1 MDYHLDDTIA
11 AVASPPGI
19 AARGLVR
26 ISGRQTIEAVSA
38 VFDSDAELWCR
49 RPACPMQ
56 SDTPERSGKQA
67 GRLHHNLS
75 ELRFAQAISG
85 TLRLDSPLGD
95 VPCELFI
102 WPTNRSYTQEPVAE
116 LHLSGSAVVLD
127 AAVNQVCRG
136 PVRLAQPGEFTMRAF
151 LAGRL
156 DLTQAE
162 AVLGVIDASDDT
174 QRDVALSQLAGGL
187 STPLGELRNDLLDL
201 LAHLEA
207 GLDFVEEDIEFIS
220 QEELR
225 RHLSSAQNQLRDL
238 AERLQHR
245 DVAGVIYQVVLLGRP
260 NVGKSSLWNAL
271 AGDGQKA
278 LVAEQS
284 GTTRDYLQR
293 EIQWQGVRCRLVDT
307 AGLDENHSPID
318 DAAQA
323 MTRNQAKQADLEI
336 LCLDASREW
345 DEWEK
350 TQANAASPGR
360 IVVLTKC
367 DLATEGSPENLLA
380 TSSQT
385 AQGIDELQDEIAARL
400 TQQTPDGQAMVA
412 TTAVRCRESIV
423 DASECLQRAETL
435 TNNRSGE
442 ELIAAELRTALEHL
456 GRVVGAV
463 YTDDVLDRIFSRF
476 CIGK

>member
-26 ISGRQTIEAVSA
+26 ISGRQAIEAVSA
-38 VFDSDAELWCR
+38 VFDSDPELWCR
-49 RPACPMQ
+49 RPAFPKQ
-56 SDTPERSGKQA
+56 FDNPDQDEKQA

-75 ELRFAQAISG
+75 ELRFAQAIPG

-116 LHLSGSAVVLD
+116 LHLPGSAVVLD

-220 QEELR
+220 QEELC

-293 EIQWQGVRCRLVDT
+293 EIQWHGVRCRLVDT

-318 DAAQA
+318 DAAQT
-323 MTRNQAKQADLEI
+323 MTRNQAKQADIEI
-336 LCLDASREW
+336 LCVDASREW
-345 DEWEK
+345 DQWE
-350 TQANAASPGR
+350 
-360 IVVLTKC
+360 
-367 DLATEGSPENLLA
+367 
-380 TSSQT
+380 
-385 AQGIDELQDEIAARL
+385 
-400 TQQTPDGQAMVA
+400 
-412 TTAVRCRESIV
+412 
-423 DASECLQRAETL
+423 
-435 TNNRSGE
+435 
-442 ELIAAELRTALEHL
+442 
-456 GRVVGAV
+456 
-463 YTDDVLDRIFSRF
+463 
-476 CIGK
+476 